1 MNIFETAK
9 TNAENLLSAF
19 NELTE
24 DISFDRTFRVRV
36 VRQNPD
42 GRYIINYKNE
52 EYSVKYNGVLQV
64 NGMVWVCA
72 PENNMSNLFVVN
84 VNH

>member
-24 DISFDRTFRVRV
+24 GISFDRTFRVRV

-42 GRYIINYKNE
+42 GRYIINYKNA
-52 EYSVKYNGVLQV
+52 EYPVKYNGVLQV